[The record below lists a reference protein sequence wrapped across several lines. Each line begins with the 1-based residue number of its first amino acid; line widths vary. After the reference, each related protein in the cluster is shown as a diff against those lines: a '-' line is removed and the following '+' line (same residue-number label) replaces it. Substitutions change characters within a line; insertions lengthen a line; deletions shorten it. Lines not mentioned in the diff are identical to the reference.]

1 MSGTEPTSPWRH
13 DPGISAWSFLL
24 RAHAA
29 VVRKIERDLET
40 ATGMSLS
47 WYDVLL
53 ELNAAP
59 ARRLR
64 MSELGEKAVLSRTRV
79 SRIVDELAEAGHV
92 QRSINPD
99 DRRSSYA
106 EITTQG
112 RAAFRR
118 TAPKY
123 LATVREHFSEVLTPE
138 QLGAVREAMQAL
150 LNGAGSAAPDRSSET
165 SP

>member
-1 MSGTEPTSPWRH
+1 
-13 DPGISAWSFLL
+13 
-24 RAHAA
+24 
-29 VVRKIERDLET
+29 
-40 ATGMSLS
+40 MSLS

-53 ELNAAP
+53 ELNTAP

-123 LATVREHFSEVLTPE
+123 LATVRQHFSEVLTPE

-150 LNGAGSAAPDRSSET
+150 LDGAG
-165 SP
+165 